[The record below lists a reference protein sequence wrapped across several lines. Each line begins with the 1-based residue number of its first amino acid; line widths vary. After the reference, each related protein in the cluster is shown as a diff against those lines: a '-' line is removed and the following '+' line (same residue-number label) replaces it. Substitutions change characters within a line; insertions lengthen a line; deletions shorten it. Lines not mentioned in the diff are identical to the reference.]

1 MDANG
6 KIGGLLDIAKCLYD
20 AVNRLGKAAKKKAA
34 EETGE
39 DDSTVMIGAVME
51 AAKAMKGKASA
62 KNQRAL
68 QVRLSVAVAVLVALK
83 NEKNERGWRLQLP
96 SLPVVDGSFGS
107 KRTKRF
113 ATSFPGCV
121 VLF

>member
-1 MDANG
+1 MDSNG

-20 AVNRLGKAAKKKAA
+20 AVTRLEKAAKKKAA

-68 QVRLSVAVAVLVALK
+68 QVPFRCLFSAVSVVAL
-83 NEKNERGWRLQLP
+83 L
-96 SLPVVDGSFGS
+96 VVF
-107 KRTKRF
+107 
-113 ATSFPGCV
+113 GCV
-121 VLF
+121 GSSQPADAWVCLIVVS